1 MLLGLSL
8 ALLILGYY
16 RSAVNPTVVP
26 ILAFLSLRWLDRPIR
41 FVLFGGIGLALIVI
55 GIWGANRSLLK
66 PFERS
71 GRPLIDT
78 IQSFRRR
85 EKGMRVVVIGGG
97 HGLATL
103 LRGLK
108 EYTHNITAIVTVA
121 DNGGSSGELKRDMG
135 ILPPATSATAWP
147 PSAVMKRCFPRC
159 FNTAFKPAPVLP
171 VIRSATC

>member
-1 MLLGLSL
+1 MNNSSSKDERKSQIWKKLKSEARWLLPGTGFKRWILLTILGSMLLGLSL

-121 DNGGSSGELKRDMG
+121 DNGGSSGEL
-135 ILPPATSATAWP
+135 
-147 PSAVMKRCFPRC
+147 
-159 FNTAFKPAPVLP
+159 
-171 VIRSATC
+171 

>member
-1 MLLGLSL
+1 MNNSSSKDERKSRIWKKLKSEARWLLPGTGFKRWILLTILGSMLLGLSL

-97 HGLATL
+97 TAWQRSCAGSKNTRTTL
-103 LRGLK
+103 PQSSPWP
-108 EYTHNITAIVTVA
+108 ITAA
-121 DNGGSSGELKRDMG
+121 
-135 ILPPATSATAWP
+135 LPA
-147 PSAVMKRCFPRC
+147 
-159 FNTAFKPAPVLP
+159 N
-171 VIRSATC
+171 